1 MKKSEL
7 KVSIKEKIIKILKEA
22 EKEDLESQKDLNKEL
37 EKTVEFAKELA
48 EADDDDIKAQQ
59 DLSKELDI
67 TKKKVDDLTKAGE
80 KSSLAEKDSEDED
93 EDEDKEPT
101 KAQLKSTSKDS
112 VATIAIKLQ
121 QITKEMKSTVNKW
134 KTSEG
139 EEKQK
144 LRDKLLKLTNI
155 KKELESML

>member
-93 EDEDKEPT
+93 EDKEPT

-112 VATIAIKLQ
+112 VSTIAIKLQ

>member
-7 KVSIKEKIIKILKEA
+7 KGSIKEKIIKILKEA
-22 EKEDLESQKDLNKEL
+22 ENEDLESQKNLNKEL

-112 VATIAIKLQ
+112 VSTTAIKLQ